1 MVSQGSWRL
10 KRKYHGTV
18 WGSLLVVTFSVKA
31 AKKGKASMGA
41 LMSAGTRPGG
51 LNPICGASMW
61 KSFGIPAML
70 YGCENVT
77 ATEKEILN
85 RSSSFAAKR
94 LQGVPTNS
102 HSRSSWYDRNVD
114 NNRIYRQNKTS
125 IFRVSLS
132 FLTCVSAQAT
142 IY

>member
-10 KRKYHGTV
+10 KRKYHGIV

-77 ATEKEILN
+77 ATEKAFKFVCCKTITRRAHKLTQQELLV
-85 RSSSFAAKR
+85 RSECG
-94 LQGVPTNS
+94 QQP
-102 HSRSSWYDRNVD
+102 D
-114 NNRIYRQNKTS
+114 I
-125 IFRVSLS
+125 
-132 FLTCVSAQAT
+132 
-142 IY
+142 